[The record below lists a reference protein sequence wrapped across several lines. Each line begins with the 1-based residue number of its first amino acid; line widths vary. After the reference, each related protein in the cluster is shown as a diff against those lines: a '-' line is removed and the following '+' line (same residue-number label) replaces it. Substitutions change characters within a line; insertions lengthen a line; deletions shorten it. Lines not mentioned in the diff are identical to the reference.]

1 MPTGVGWA
9 ARPDRRR
16 PRDASALLTGGS
28 RAPACAVGP
37 AARALLTGGSRAQ
50 ACAGVPAAVRG
61 SRPERAARHPRAV
74 HRRPPPVGSSP
85 GSRLVLVGC
94 AVAAD
99 DDEVTADEGTDE
111 GTGEGTDV
119 AVATPAFDLPGALRR
134 IRRLGD
140 LSQRELASTAGLSV
154 SAVAH
159 AEAGSRD
166 LPVGGL
172 VRAAATAGLRLAL
185 VGGDGA
191 EVAGMNGA
199 AVRDHAGRR
208 FPAHLDTR
216 YGDEAWWHGPE
227 RYSRQQPW
235 YTFDRVRSTRDFW
248 RDRLGTAD
256 DHQVPRPGD
265 APEERAAARRRA
277 ARLQREEDAA
287 RRLSEAPRRPPAGDF
302 SCECPPRCAELD
314 DWSGRPV
321 HAVECPCRCDVG

>member
-1 MPTGVGWA
+1 MRG
-9 ARPDRRR
+9 PDT
-16 PRDASALLTGGS
+16 P
-28 RAPACAVGP
+28 
-37 AARALLTGGSRAQ
+37 
-50 ACAGVPAAVRG
+50 
-61 SRPERAARHPRAV
+61 AV
-74 HRRPPPVGSSP
+74 HRRPPQVGLSP
-85 GSRLVLVGC
+85 DGRLVLVGC

-99 DDEVTADEGTDE
+99 DEQVTADER
-111 GTGEGTDV
+111 TGEGTGK
-119 AVATPAFDLPGALRR
+119 ATGADTSEGTGAETGEASGEATADEGSDTALATLAFDLSGALRR

-159 AEAGSRD
+159 AEAGTRD

-185 VGGDGA
+185 VGQDGA
-191 EVAGMNGA
+191 EVAGMNA
-199 AVRDHAGRR
+199 QAVRDHAGRR

-248 RDRLGTAD
+248 RNRLGTAD

-277 ARLQREEDAA
+277 ARLRREEDAA
-287 RRLSEAPRRPPAGDF
+287 RRLSEAPRRPPAADF

-321 HAVECPCRCDVG
+321 HADGCPCRCDVG